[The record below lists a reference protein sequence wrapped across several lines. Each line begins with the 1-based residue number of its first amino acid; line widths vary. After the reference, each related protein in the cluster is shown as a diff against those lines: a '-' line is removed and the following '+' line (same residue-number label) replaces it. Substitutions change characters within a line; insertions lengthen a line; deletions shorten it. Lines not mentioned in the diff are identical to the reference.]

1 MKRDFTV
8 IEYTM
13 CHKRVIGI
21 ANGPR
26 GPYVFIYRGI
36 DPLLYDPS
44 KELPDSFRRT
54 GVFVDDTSA
63 KFVFNK
69 MVKVSTENPEMDN
82 GEIVDFVRKH

>member
-21 ANGPR
+21 ANGPK
-26 GPYVFIYRGI
+26 GLYVYIYRGI

-54 GVFVDDTSA
+54 GIFEDIESA
-63 KFVFNK
+63 KVILNK
-69 MVKVSTENPEMDN
+69 MIKISTENPEMGN
-82 GEIVDFVRKH
+82 GEIVVFVRKL